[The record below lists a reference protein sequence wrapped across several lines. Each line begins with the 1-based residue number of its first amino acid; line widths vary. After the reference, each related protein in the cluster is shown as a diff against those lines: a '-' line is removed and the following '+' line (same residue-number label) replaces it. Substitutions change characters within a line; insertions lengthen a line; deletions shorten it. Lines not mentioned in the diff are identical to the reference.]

1 VTTATIGDSDDRRC
15 RHRPRAAEQFLA
27 SALINSP
34 DAMSVHSTHGA
45 PERHGSG
52 CQGRGRRHI
61 TDEDDFKPTR
71 VDGSSTDG
79 PTTSGPCWVKDSC
92 MRKTARRNG
101 SNHRGLPKCPTGI
114 KGFDE
119 ITEGGLPR
127 NRISLFSGTT
137 GTGKTLLGI
146 DFLINGVIRYNER
159 GVFMS
164 FEETEDELYKDVA
177 SLNLNLQELVARK
190 KIAIEYVLLER
201 RDILEKGELNLEGL
215 FVRLE
220 QAIDSVGAKRLVL
233 DSVESLF
240 AGVTDAGVLRLE
252 IKRLFRWLKD
262 KHVTS
267 IITGEL
273 GHGSYT
279 RHGLEE
285 YISDC
290 IILLD
295 NRVREQISTR
305 RIRVIKYRGSKH
317 GTNEYPFVIDKG
329 GLSVIPIT
337 SAGLDQP
344 GTAKRVSTG
353 IPSLDKMFKGGGYT
367 RGSTVLASGTAGTG
381 KTSVAAAFAIERCKR
396 GERCL
401 FLSYEESS
409 GQLIQNM
416 SSIGIHFQPWIR
428 KRLLKVV
435 STRPSFFGLEM
446 HLLEVY
452 KIIAEFKPHAVVID
466 PLTSLIG
473 QGNQLELQS
482 MLTRMID
489 LLKSSGITGF
499 FTSLVSSTA
508 QNDASGEIGVS
519 SLIDT
524 WIVVRELEENEG
536 RRRTRGL
543 YIVKSRGMGHSS
555 DVHKLILSDDGIYL
569 VPMDA
574 RATAGANQK
583 MKVGKTVTMDQAL
596 VKAQ

>member
-1 VTTATIGDSDDRRC
+1 LGPEWAKDYLMLKT
-15 RHRPRAAEQFLA
+15 PKKKRA
-27 SALINSP
+27 
-34 DAMSVHSTHGA
+34 
-45 PERHGSG
+45 
-52 CQGRGRRHI
+52 
-61 TDEDDFKPTR
+61 FKHYQLH
-71 VDGSSTDG
+71 
-79 PTTSGPCWVKDSC
+79 
-92 MRKTARRNG
+92 KT
-101 SNHRGLPKCPTGI
+101 PTGI

-127 NRISLFSGTT
+127 NRTTLFSGST

-146 DFLINGVIRYNER
+146 DFLINGATRYDEP

-164 FEETEDELYKDVA
+164 FEETEGELYEDVA
-177 SLNLNLQELVARK
+177 SLNLNLQRLVSQK
-190 KIAIEYVLLER
+190 KIVVDYVLLER
-201 RDILEKGELNLEGL
+201 RDIQEKGEFNLEGL

-220 QAIDSVGAKRLVL
+220 HAIDSIGAKRVVL
-233 DSVESLF
+233 DSIESVF
-240 AGVTDAGVLRLE
+240 AGVTDAGILRLE
-252 IKRLFRWLKD
+252 IKRLFRWLKG
-262 KHVTS
+262 KQLTAIV
-267 IITGEL
+267 TGEL
-273 GHGSYT
+273 GQGSFT

-305 RIRVIKYRGSKH
+305 RIRVIKYRGSNH
-317 GTNEYPFVIDKG
+317 GANEYPFVIDKG

-344 GTAKRVSTG
+344 GTAQKVSTG
-353 IPSLDKMFKGGGYT
+353 IPSLDDMFKGAGYT
-367 RGSTVLASGTAGTG
+367 RGSTVLVSGTAGTG
-381 KTSVAAAFAIERCKR
+381 KTSLAAAFAIERCKR

-416 SSIGIHFQPWIR
+416 SSIGFRFGPLV
-428 KRLLKVV
+428 KKGLLKIV

-452 KIIAEFKPHAVVID
+452 KIIADFKPQAVVID

-473 QGNQLELQS
+473 QGNQLEVQS
-482 MLTRMID
+482 MLTRTID
-489 LLKSSGITGF
+489 VLKSKGITGF

-508 QNDASGEIGVS
+508 QNDTSGEIGVS

-536 RRRTRGL
+536 KRRIRGL

-555 DVHKLILSDDGIYL
+555 DVHKLVLSDDGINL

-574 RATAGANQK
+574 DATAGPKQK
-583 MKVGKTVTMDQAL
+583 ERVGKSVTVRQT
-596 VKAQ
+596 